1 MGATKDLFIRMTEE
15 EYLAIPHEIIERH
28 LSSKVY
34 SQSVNDFDELMKHQ
48 EYRDAYQMNK
58 ESKKHLEEITYLI
71 REHNRKSITKN

>member
-1 MGATKDLFIRMTEE
+1 MGATKDLFLRMTES
-15 EYLAIPHEIIERH
+15 EYMDIPQEIRERH
-28 LSSKVY
+28 LSQKIY

-71 REHNRKSITKN
+71 RERNRKSK